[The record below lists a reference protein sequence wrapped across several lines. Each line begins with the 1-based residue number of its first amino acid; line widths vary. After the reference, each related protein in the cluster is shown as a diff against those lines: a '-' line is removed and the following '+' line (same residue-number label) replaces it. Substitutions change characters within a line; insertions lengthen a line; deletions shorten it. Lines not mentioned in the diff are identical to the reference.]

1 MHLLS
6 STRLEYD
13 RVNRFGRREICFV
26 ADSPVSVVEPV
37 VKRRVKQTKLS
48 LFKG

>member
-1 MHLLS
+1 MS
-6 STRLEYD
+6 SVRLDYD
-13 RVNRFGRREICFV
+13 VINRFGRREICFV

>member
-1 MHLLS
+1 MS

-26 ADSPVSVVEPV
+26 VDSPEPVREPV

-48 LFKG
+48 MFKG